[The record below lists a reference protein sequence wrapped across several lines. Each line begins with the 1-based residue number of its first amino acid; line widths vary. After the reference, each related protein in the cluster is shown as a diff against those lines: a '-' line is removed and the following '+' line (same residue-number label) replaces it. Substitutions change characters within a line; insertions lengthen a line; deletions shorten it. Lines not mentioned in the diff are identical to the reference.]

1 MLSKLII
8 FIICAAICLT
18 TLAYGTVHQSIIAVF
33 YLSATIIAILW
44 ATDCFAS
51 GEIRFNT
58 SFVQIPLIAAIL
70 YGVIQI
76 IPFGSLSET
85 GGVSGIPRTISLDS
99 FSTQLI
105 IVHLAAL
112 LIYFAVSLAYID
124 TAKRIRTIVFTI
136 TIFGF
141 CYAFFAILQSFLS
154 PNKIYG
160 VLEVPF
166 ATPFGSFVNRH
177 NFAAFMEMTIAVPLG
192 LLVVGGIPQDKR
204 LIYLTA
210 IVLMGVALILS
221 GSRGGLVSLL
231 AMIFFVIF
239 ITTQAKNY
247 GSFILKI
254 GLAVVLITT
263 IIVGASLIGGE
274 SSLTRLAETAES
286 KDITTNRSHIWNVT
300 LEVIKNSP
308 VLGAGIG
315 AFGVAYT
322 PHDTLN
328 GLERVEQ
335 AHNDYLQV
343 AADAGVIGLLIGGAF
358 LFILFKTGLKN
369 IKTSNLYRK
378 GVAVGALGGC
388 FAVLIHSLFDFVLH
402 TTAISLL
409 FLTLV
414 SLVVVS
420 GKGQPDELEVE
431 TKRKKRKA
439 NVTPIDARRI
449 AKVKSEK

>member
-1 MLSKLII
+1 VNMLNKLII

-18 TLAYGTVHQSIIAVF
+18 TLAYGTVHQSVIAAF
-33 YLSATIIAILW
+33 YVSATILGLLW
-44 ATDCFAS
+44 AIDCFAS
-51 GEIRFNT
+51 REIRFNS
-58 SFVQIPLIAAIL
+58 SFLQIPLVAAII

-76 IPFGSLSET
+76 IPIGSLAEI
-85 GGVSGIPRTISLDS
+85 GGVSGIPRTISLDP

-105 IVHLAAL
+105 VAYFIAL
-112 LIYFAVSLAYID
+112 LIYFAASLAYID
-124 TAKRIRTIVFTI
+124 TAKRIRTVVLTI

-154 PNKIYG
+154 PNKIYN
-160 VLEVPF
+160 VLEVQY

-177 NFAAFMEMTIAVPLG
+177 NFAAFMEMTIAIPLG

-204 LIYLTA
+204 LVYVTA
-210 IVLMGVALILS
+210 ILLMGVALLLS

-231 AMIFFVIF
+231 AMIFFAIF
-239 ITTQAKNY
+239 VTTQTRNY
-247 GSFILKI
+247 GSMILKI
-254 GLAVVLITT
+254 GLAIALIAT

-274 SSLTRLAETAES
+274 SSLTRFAETATS
-286 KDITTNRSHIWNVT
+286 KDITTNRSHIWNIT
-300 LEVIKNSP
+300 FEVIKNNP
-308 VLGAGIG
+308 IFGAGIG
-315 AFGVAYT
+315 AFGIAYT

-343 AADAGVIGLLIGGAF
+343 AADAGVIGLLIGGTF
-358 LFILFKTGLKN
+358 LFFLFRTGFKN
-369 IKTSNLYRK
+369 AKTSNLYRK
-378 GVAVGALGGC
+378 GVAVGALAGC
-388 FAVLIHSLFDFVLH
+388 FAILVHSLFDFVLH

-420 GKGQPDELEVE
+420 GKGQTDDLEVE
-431 TKRKKRKA
+431 KKRKKRKA
-439 NVTPIDARRI
+439 NVTPIDAGR
-449 AKVKSEK
+449 AATKK

>member
-1 MLSKLII
+1 MLNKLII
-8 FIICAAICLT
+8 FIICAAVCLT
-18 TLAYGTVHQSIIAVF
+18 TLAYGTVHQSVIAVF
-33 YLSATIIAILW
+33 YASAMIVGLLW
-44 ATDCFAS
+44 AIDCFAS
-51 GEIRFNT
+51 GEIRFST
-58 SFVQIPLIAAIL
+58 SFLQIPLIAAII
-70 YGVIQI
+70 YGVFQI
-76 IPFGSLSET
+76 IPFGSLSEI
-85 GGVSGIPRTISLDS
+85 GGVSGIPRTISLDP

-105 IVHLAAL
+105 IAYFIAL
-112 LIYFAVSLAYID
+112 LIYFGASLAYID
-124 TAKRIRTIVFTI
+124 TAKRLKTVVLTT

-160 VLEVPF
+160 VLEVAF

-192 LLVVGGIPQDKR
+192 LLIVGGIPQDKR

-210 IVLMGVALILS
+210 ILLMGVALILS

-231 AMIFFVIF
+231 AMVMFAIFV
-239 ITTQAKNY
+239 TTQTKNY
-247 GSFILKI
+247 GSMMLKI
-254 GLAVVLITT
+254 GLAVGLIAT

-274 SSLTRLAETAES
+274 SSLTRFAETATS

-300 LEVIKNSP
+300 LEVIKNNP
-308 VLGAGIG
+308 ILGAGIG

-322 PHDTLN
+322 PHDTMN

-343 AADAGVIGLLIGGAF
+343 AADAGIVGLLIGGAF
-358 LFILFKTGLKN
+358 LVLLFKTGFKN

-378 GVAVGALGGC
+378 GVAVGALSGC
-388 FAVLIHSLFDFVLH
+388 FAILVHSLFDFVLH

-409 FLTLV
+409 FLMLV

-420 GKGQPDELEVE
+420 GKGQSDDIDVE
-431 TKRKKRKA
+431 KKRKKRKA
-439 NVTPIDARRI
+439 NVTPIEEGRK
-449 AKVKSEK
+449 KVSAE